1 MTVRGFLL
9 AAILVVVPVVA
20 PQTISG
26 AHAQKAAAL
35 AEEITWEDLWPP
47 GEDERLEEIYNTYM
61 ATLESANP
69 DGIAEGGA
77 LDQMMQFGTFTTV
90 DELNNTRVKVPGF
103 VVPLDFNAKSEYTE
117 FLIVPYFGA
126 CLHTPP
132 PPPNQII
139 FAKTKS
145 PTKIEDI
152 YVAYWFE
159 GVLKTERKDTNLADA
174 AYSLELSKVSDYRWK
189 Q

>member
-1 MTVRGFLL
+1 MMKSRALFL
-9 AAILVVVPVVA
+9 AATLAFVPLLGQQSV
-20 PQTISG
+20 PL
-26 AHAQKAAAL
+26 AHAQKSAAL
-35 AEEITWEDLWPP
+35 SDEITWDDLWPP
-47 GEDERLEEIYNTYM
+47 GEDERLEEIYTTYM

-69 DGIAEGGA
+69 EGIVEGGA

-90 DELNNTRVKVPGF
+90 EELDNTRVKIPGF
-103 VVPLDFNAKSEYTE
+103 VVPLDFNAQNEYTE

-139 FAKTKS
+139 FAKSKK
-145 PTKIEDI
+145 PTKVDDI

-159 GVLKTERKDTNLADA
+159 GVLKTQRNDTALADA
-174 AYSLELSKVSDYRWK
+174 AYELELAGMSDYSFR
-189 Q
+189 

>member
-1 MTVRGFLL
+1 MKIRVMAL
-9 AAILVVVPVVA
+9 AAAFALA
-20 PQTISG
+20 P
-26 AHAQKAAAL
+26 AAASL
-35 AEEITWEDLWPP
+35 LLPHAEAQRSAALSDEITWDDLWPS
-47 GEDERLEEIYNTYM
+47 GEDERVEEIYNTYM
-61 ATLESANP
+61 DSLMDGNP

-90 DELNNTRVKVPGF
+90 PELDNTRVKIPGF
-103 VVPLDFNAKSEYTE
+103 VVPLDFNADNEYME
-117 FLIVPYFGA
+117 FLVVPYFGA

-139 FAKTKS
+139 FARTEK
-145 PTKIEDI
+145 PAKIDDI

-159 GVLKTERKDTNLADA
+159 GILKAERTDTSLAGA
-174 AYSLELSKVSDYRWK
+174 AYSLELSEFSEYHWD